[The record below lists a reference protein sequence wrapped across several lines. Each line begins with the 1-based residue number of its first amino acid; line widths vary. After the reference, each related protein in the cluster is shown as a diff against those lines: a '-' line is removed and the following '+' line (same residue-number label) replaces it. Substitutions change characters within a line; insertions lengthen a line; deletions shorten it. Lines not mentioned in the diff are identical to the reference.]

1 MKHVADPAGG
11 RRRRHDGRRPAH
23 PICRTDPLANLLLTM
38 LDKAGIEL
46 DEFADSTG
54 KIQELE
60 GEPLA
65 L

>member
-1 MKHVADPAGG
+1 
-11 RRRRHDGRRPAH
+11 
-23 PICRTDPLANLLLTM
+23 M